1 MALLHLF
8 CLFIVLIIYCKSP
21 RGEEIMKV
29 FPNIFNQ
36 ETNLTEHLKG
46 LVLSATPTEKHY
58 QRDKSITEIQYNR
71 GKAPNIMPSI

>member
-1 MALLHLF
+1 
-8 CLFIVLIIYCKSP
+8 
-21 RGEEIMKV
+21 MKV

-58 QRDKSITEIQYNR
+58 QRNKSITETQYNR
-71 GKAPNIMPSI
+71 RKAPNIVPST